1 LLAKETEEVT
11 NYFRSSAGVFEYIQ
25 MQKCCITMAQIIF
38 DSSLNTSNALDVF
51 NEELLY
57 LSVNF

>member
-25 MQKCCITMAQIIF
+25 ISISVFQPGLKFLWISETFSVFAEM
-38 DSSLNTSNALDVF
+38 LHHHGSN
-51 NEELLY
+51 
-57 LSVNF
+57 NF